1 MIFEISFSPRSKQ
14 DLAAILDYLDAEW
27 GASVSEKF
35 LDKIDGLLDLISES
49 PKIFSVV
56 NKEKKIHKCVVNRNI
71 SLFYRIKNKEIELI
85 TFFHNKQHP
94 SKQNL

>member
-14 DLAAILDYLDAEW
+14 DLSAILDYLDAEW

-49 PKIFSVV
+49 LASF
-56 NKEKKIHKCVVNRNI
+56 
-71 SLFYRIKNKEIELI
+71 
-85 TFFHNKQHP
+85 KQ
-94 SKQNL
+94 